1 MTGFDFVV
9 LAILLAST
17 VVSMMR
23 GLVREVLSLTAFAAA
38 FVAAIWW
45 GPWLYEALTP
55 YIEMG
60 LLRMAVGYLGVFVG
74 VLLVVG
80 TINLALGTLI
90 KSTGLAPAD
99 RGLGAVFGLARG
111 LLIILIMVVAAG
123 YTPLPAEA
131 WWRNAMLS
139 NLSEQAVLGIKQ
151 QLPQDVGRWI
161 PYPYQPP
168 QAAGAARED
177 STTVET
183 VPEVSSRRGSEAR
196 EKSI

>member
-1 MTGFDFVV
+1 MV
-9 LAILLAST
+9 LAILLASM

-80 TINLALGTLI
+80 TINLALGSLI

-111 LLIILIMVVAAG
+111 LLIIMILVVAAG

-131 WWRNAMLS
+131 WWKNAMLS
-139 NLSEQAVLGIKQ
+139 NLSEQAVLGVKQ
-151 QLPQDVGRWI
+151 QLPQDVGKWI
-161 PYPYQPP
+161 PYPYQAP
-168 QAAGAARED
+168 QAGAAQEE
-177 STTVET
+177 SPAVQE
-183 VPEVSSRRGSEAR
+183 VPAVRPRRSPGTKEEA
-196 EKSI
+196 I

>member
-1 MTGFDFVV
+1 MV
-9 LAILLAST
+9 LAILLASM

-99 RGLGAVFGLARG
+99 RGLGAIFGLARG
-111 LLIILIMVVAAG
+111 LLVIMILVVAAG
-123 YTPLPAEA
+123 YTPLPAEV
-131 WWRNAMLS
+131 WWKNAMLS
-139 NLSEQAVLGIKQ
+139 HLSEQAVLGVKQ
-151 QLPQDVGRWI
+151 QLPQDVGKWI
-161 PYPYQPP
+161 PYPYQAP
-168 QAAGAARED
+168 QAGAAQE
-177 STTVET
+177 E
-183 VPEVSSRRGSEAR
+183 SSAAQEAPLVRPRRSSGAGQEP
-196 EKSI
+196 I

>member
-1 MTGFDFVV
+1 SM
-9 LAILLAST
+9 

-38 FVAAIWW
+38 FLAAIWW

-55 YIEMG
+55 YIETG

-80 TINLALGTLI
+80 TVNLALGTLI

-99 RGLGAVFGLARG
+99 RGLGALFGLARG
-111 LLIILIMVVAAG
+111 MLIVLILIVAAG

-131 WWRNAMLS
+131 WWRNAALS
-139 NLSEQAVLGIKQ
+139 GLSEQMVLGIKQ
-151 QLPQDVGRWI
+151 QLPPDVGRWI
-161 PYPYQPP
+161 PYPYQ
-168 QAAGAARED
+168 
-177 STTVET
+177 
-183 VPEVSSRRGSEAR
+183 
-196 EKSI
+196 

>member
-1 MTGFDFVV
+1 MV
-9 LAILLAST
+9 LAILLASM

-38 FVAAIWW
+38 FIVAIWW
-45 GPWLYEALTP
+45 GPWFYDALTP

-60 LLRMAVGYLGVFVG
+60 LLRMAVGYLGVFIG

-111 LLIILIMVVAAG
+111 LLIIMILVVAAG

-139 NLSEQAVLGIKQ
+139 RLSEQAALGIKQ
-151 QLPQDVGRWI
+151 QLPQDVGKWI
-161 PYPYQPP
+161 PYPYQAP
-168 QAAGAARED
+168 QAAGAAQED
-177 STTVET
+177 STATGET
-183 VPEVSSRRGSEAR
+183 PAAKPRRGS
-196 EKSI
+196 

>member
-1 MTGFDFVV
+1 MV
-9 LAILLAST
+9 LAILLASM

-80 TINLALGTLI
+80 TINLALGSLI

-99 RGLGAVFGLARG
+99 RGLGAIFGLARG
-111 LLIILIMVVAAG
+111 LLIIMILVVAAG

-131 WWRNAMLS
+131 WWKNAMLS
-139 NLSEQAVLGIKQ
+139 NLSEQVVLGVKQ
-151 QLPQDVGRWI
+151 QLPQDVGKWI
-161 PYPYQPP
+161 PYPYQAPP
-168 QAAGAARED
+168 AGATQQESPAAAQEVPAARPRQSPGTRE
-177 STTVET
+177 
-183 VPEVSSRRGSEAR
+183 EA
-196 EKSI
+196 I

>member
-1 MTGFDFVV
+1 VV
-9 LAILLAST
+9 LAILLASM

-45 GPWLYEALTP
+45 GPWFYEALTP

-90 KSTGLAPAD
+90 RSTGLAPAD
-99 RGLGAVFGLARG
+99 RGLGAIFGLARG
-111 LLIILIMVVAAG
+111 LLIIMILVVAAG
-123 YTPLPAEA
+123 YTPLPAEP

-139 NLSEQAVLGIKQ
+139 HLSEQAVLGVKQ
-151 QLPQDVGRWI
+151 QLPQDVGKWI

-168 QAAGAARED
+168 QAAGPAQEGMTAAEEPPVFRPRRDSGTRE
-177 STTVET
+177 
-183 VPEVSSRRGSEAR
+183 EA
-196 EKSI
+196 I

>member
-9 LAILLAST
+9 LAILLASM

-80 TINLALGTLI
+80 TINLALGSLI

-111 LLIILIMVVAAG
+111 LLIIMILIVAAG

-131 WWRNAMLS
+131 WWKNAMLS
-139 NLSEQAVLGIKQ
+139 NLSEQAVLGVKQ
-151 QLPQDVGRWI
+151 QLPQDVGKWI
-161 PYPYQPP
+161 PYPYQAP
-168 QAAGAARED
+168 QAGAAQEESPAAQEAPAVRPRRSPGTRE
-177 STTVET
+177 
-183 VPEVSSRRGSEAR
+183 EA
-196 EKSI
+196 I